1 MQPIPCP
8 APGAAVRAFQYP
20 RSDRRRCNKP
30 PPRAPRP
37 PIETF
42 SILGRIGGD
51 ATDPRPWG
59 TVVTVLSFS
68 ILGRIGG
75 DATTSWAGQ
84 AVAERPLSVS
94 SVGSEAMQLGNL
106 NLGLRAAVSF
116 SILGRIGGD
125 ATDFPHLGCLRG
137 MWNFQYP
144 RSDRRRCNENHRDR
158 ETHGLLCFQY
168 PRSDRRRCNDTRD
181 DGGRNFNPTFSI
193 LGRIGGDATC
203 RGGAAGIPRRLPFS
217 ILGRIGGDA
226 TLDEAADWLDAYD
239 LSVSSVG
246 SEAMQLSFSR
256 KSTSHSQKLSV
267 SSVGSEAMQR
277 RPSSKKRPEVKSFSI
292 LGRIGGDATAT
303 PCVTRYSPTWIFQYP
318 RSDRRR
324 CNFGESVPLPT
335 IAYLSVSSVGSEAM
349 QPASALVRRARV

>member
-168 PRSDRRRCNDTRD
+168 PRSDRRRCNVEPLQ
-181 DGGRNFNPTFSI
+181 GSPALYFETFSI
-193 LGRIGGDATC
+193 LGRIGGDATD
-203 RGGAAGIPRRLPFS
+203 AVSPSLPS
-217 ILGRIGGDA
+217 A
-226 TLDEAADWLDAYD
+226 W
-239 LSVSSVG
+239 
-246 SEAMQLSFSR
+246 
-256 KSTSHSQKLSV
+256 
-267 SSVGSEAMQR
+267 
-277 RPSSKKRPEVKSFSI
+277 P
-292 LGRIGGDATAT
+292 
-303 PCVTRYSPTWIFQYP
+303 FQYP

-324 CNFGESVPLPT
+324 CNT
-335 IAYLSVSSVGSEAM
+335 
-349 QPASALVRRARV
+349 R